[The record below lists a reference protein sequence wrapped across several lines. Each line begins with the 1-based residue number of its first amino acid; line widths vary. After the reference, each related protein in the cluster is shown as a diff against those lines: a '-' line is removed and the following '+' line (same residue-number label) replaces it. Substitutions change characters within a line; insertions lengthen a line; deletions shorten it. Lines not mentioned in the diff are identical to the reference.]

1 MPAAGSTFFKAK
13 TFCFSPNAYL
23 FRLPFGVSITTCR
36 LSFFLLNG
44 DKRDGLSR
52 RLDFALLDKCV
63 SSLCGCYWIFRPG
76 QLRSFIADS
85 IVPTK
90 SRTRCLE
97 TVA

>member
-1 MPAAGSTFFKAK
+1 MPAGSTFFQPK
-13 TFCFSPNAYL
+13 TFCFSSNAYL

-36 LSFFLLNG
+36 LSFFLLNE

-63 SSLCGCYWIFRPG
+63 GSCYWILRPG

>member
-1 MPAAGSTFFKAK
+1 MPAGSTFFKAK
-13 TFCFSPNAYL
+13 TFCSSSNAYL
-23 FRLPFGVSITTCR
+23 FRLLFGVSITCR

-44 DKRDGLSR
+44 DKRDRLSR
-52 RLDFALLDKCV
+52 RLDFAPLDKSV
-63 SSLCGCYWIFRPG
+63 TRFGGCYWILRPG